1 MTDPMST
8 KRSTAVMPVTDLAA
22 SLAFYRDCL
31 GFTLIE
37 HDAATDLAWIDASGY
52 PVLLAGPDA
61 DDIAPNP
68 DEIHEVV
75 RRDGTLYVFA
85 SDLDRLRTELTE
97 RCITG
102 VRMVERSWGDR
113 TLTVRDPDGYTVSF
127 WTLIR
132 RSPEQVLALYE
143 AGPDALDAT
152 LTGLGESDLD
162 LACSPGR
169 WTIRQIVHH
178 LADLEAATLGPMNMA
193 FAEPGRTYQGNPF
206 SPDTWAVS
214 LDYAGRPISSSVQL
228 FRAIREHVAQL
239 AHHLPDAWGRSIRS
253 PDGRD
258 SPIGLTL
265 GMLSSHALEH
275 IEEIREA
282 RRRHGR

>member
-1 MTDPMST
+1 MST

-97 RCITG
+97 RGITG

-178 LADLEAATLGPMNMA
+178 LADLEAATLGQMNMA